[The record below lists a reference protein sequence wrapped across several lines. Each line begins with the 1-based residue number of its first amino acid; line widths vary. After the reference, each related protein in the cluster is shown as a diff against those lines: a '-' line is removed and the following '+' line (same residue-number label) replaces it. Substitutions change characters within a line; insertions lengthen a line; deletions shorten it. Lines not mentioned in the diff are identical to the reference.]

1 MNKIRVGFDLGHGK
15 DTYPPSK
22 GIGDFAEWEFNNAV
36 VKYAI
41 PLAEYNNFEVL
52 LTQPLDSNVVD
63 LNQRIKNINEE
74 HKKNPIK
81 LLMSFH
87 ADYNDNINAK
97 GHWCFYW
104 HTSTDGKRLATIW
117 MKYAD
122 EILPNPSRGLMQSK
136 PNEWTNFAI
145 NRDTLMP
152 TALMEHAFYSNKE
165 DLQLLKS
172 DEFRKQCAIVA
183 VKTICEYFGVEYKE
197 MKTEVKQETKQGK
210 ILVSLNIR
218 QSNSTT
224 STIVGKLNINDM
236 VTILEE
242 QSGWYRIDKGWI
254 FGNSGKYVEI
264 VEKPKE
270 ETKIETPVKS
280 EVQYPTLQK
289 GSTGV
294 FVLELQKKLQ
304 SLGYILIADG
314 IFSSGT
320 FTVVKNFQT
329 DNGLV
334 ADGVFGAKSWN
345 ALKIAKPKNVN
356 IEIPK
361 ESVTEKKYKYY
372 KESLTH
378 VVEID
383 PMELRISVEDV
394 AAHKFKANNYVTSG
408 FITWEAMYDKNG
420 KKLNTFRG
428 VPLGILVSEG
438 RVLSNRQP
446 HRVSAGT
453 LIIYKN
459 GKVECKPILD
469 IVKETNINDVWF
481 AVSGCSILPQIRM
494 KQEGFKVYDN
504 YFGLGY
510 RDFSDIGRTTLRPV
524 IGFNPT
530 KNKIVI
536 AVRPDSD
543 IARGQLTLKSMGCS
557 IGLTLD
563 AGGSTVL
570 KVDGKILVNST
581 RQLYSVISW

>member
-1 MNKIRVGFDLGHGK
+1 MKQEGK
-15 DTYPPSK
+15 F
-22 GIGDFAEWEFNNAV
+22 I
-36 VKYAI
+36 
-41 PLAEYNNFEVL
+41 L
-52 LTQPLDSNVVD
+52 LTREEFKEWLNKQNIKRIITKIQQHHTYAPSYKSFKNNHFELVKNMENYHIKVGKMSEIAQNITIFPDGLIMICRTFDKDPAGIYGANANAICIENVGNFDIGGDVMTEEHRKSIIFVNVCLSIKFKLVINTD
-63 LNQRIKNINEE
+63 TIIYHSWFKLKSGGYKSCCGTNWFGGNTKESAIKNFYPLIENEVN
-74 HKKNPIK
+74 KLMNP
-81 LLMSFH
+81 
-87 ADYNDNINAK
+87 
-97 GHWCFYW
+97 
-104 HTSTDGKRLATIW
+104 
-117 MKYAD
+117 
-122 EILPNPSRGLMQSK
+122 
-136 PNEWTNFAI
+136 
-145 NRDTLMP
+145 
-152 TALMEHAFYSNKE
+152 
-165 DLQLLKS
+165 
-172 DEFRKQCAIVA
+172 
-183 VKTICEYFGVEYKE
+183 
-197 MKTEVKQETKQGK
+197 VKQETKQGK

-242 QSGWYRIDKGWI
+242 QSGWFRISNGWI

-394 AAHKFKANNYVTSG
+394 AANKFKANNYVTSG

-420 KKLNTFRG
+420 KKLNTVRG

-494 KQEGFKVYDN
+494 KEEGFKVYDN